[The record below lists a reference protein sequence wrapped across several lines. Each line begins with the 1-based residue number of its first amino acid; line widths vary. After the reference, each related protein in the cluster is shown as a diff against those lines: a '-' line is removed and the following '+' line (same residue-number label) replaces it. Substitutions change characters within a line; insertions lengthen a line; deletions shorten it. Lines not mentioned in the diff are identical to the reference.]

1 MMKVSIIAF
10 TAKGYALAA
19 RLETLLETAG
29 MAAECCRC
37 RDGGLQ
43 EWTRRHFAAA
53 DALLFI
59 GAAGIAVRAVAPHL
73 QSKTT
78 DPAVVVLDEQG
89 KFVIPLLAG
98 HIGGANRLAQKIA
111 ALLAAVPVVTTA
123 TECSGV
129 FAFDSWASANKIK
142 ILNPKRIKSVAARML
157 SGGNVYFRSMFPVAG
172 ALPAG
177 VVAAFERCDV
187 LVSVETGAGEG
198 VLQLVP
204 PVLTLGVGCRKGVT
218 AGELQKAWEK
228 LLQKAGCCQEAVGL
242 VCSIDLKAQE
252 AGLLSFCA
260 AHGLSL
266 QTFSAE
272 QLRAVPGNFT
282 ASAFVQKITG
292 VDNVCERSAVL
303 GSGGKLLRRKSIENG
318 VALALAAAPY
328 TLRFEEEQCINYL

>member
-1 MMKVSIIAF
+1 MKVSIIAF
-10 TAKGYALAA
+10 TAKGFALAA
-19 RLETLLETAG
+19 RLQTLLRTAG
-29 MAAECCRC
+29 RAAEHYRC
-37 RDGGLQ
+37 REGGLQ
-43 EWTRRHFAAA
+43 EWTGRHFAAA

-98 HIGGANRLAQKIA
+98 HIGGANRLAQEVA
-111 ALLAAVPVVTTA
+111 ALLTAVPVMTTA

-142 ILNPKRIKSVAARML
+142 ILDPRRIKSVAARML
-157 SGGNVYFRSMFPVAG
+157 AGENVYLRSMFPVAG

-177 VVAAFERCDV
+177 VLPASGCCDV
-187 LVSVETGAGEG
+187 LISVKTGAGKE
-198 VLQLVP
+198 VLQLIP

-218 AGELQKAWEK
+218 AEALQKAWVK
-228 LLQKAGCCQEAVGL
+228 LLQKTGCHQEAVGL

-260 AHGLSL
+260 ACGLPL
-266 QTFSAE
+266 QTFAAE

-282 ASAFVQKITG
+282 ASAFVQKVAG

-303 GSGGKLLRRKSIENG
+303 GSGGKLIWRKSIENG

-328 TLRFEEEQCINYL
+328 TLYFEEEQ

>member
-1 MMKVSIIAF
+1 MKVSILAF
-10 TAKGYALAA
+10 TAKGQALASK
-19 RLETLLETAG
+19 LQTLLGKAG
-29 MAAECCRC
+29 TAAECCRC

-43 EWTRRHFAAA
+43 DWTRRHFAAA

-78 DPAVVVLDEQG
+78 DPAVVVLDEGG

-98 HIGGANRLAQKIA
+98 HIGGANRLAQEIA
-111 ALLAAVPVVTTA
+111 ALLNAVPVMTTA

-142 ILNPKRIKSVAARML
+142 ILNPEQIKSVAARML
-157 SGGNVYFRSMFPVAG
+157 AGRNVFLRSMFPVAG

-177 VVAAFERCDV
+177 VLTASERCDV
-187 LVSVETGAGEG
+187 LISVNTGDGKD

-218 AGELQKAWEK
+218 AEELQQAWGK
-228 LLQKAGCCQEAVGL
+228 LLMEAGCHQEAVGL

-252 AGLLSFCA
+252 EGLLSFCA
-260 AHGLSL
+260 ACNLPL

-272 QLRAVPGNFT
+272 KLRAVPGNFT
-282 ASAFVQKITG
+282 VSAFVQKITG

-303 GSGGKLLRRKSIENG
+303 GSGGKLVRRKSIENG

-328 TLRFEEEQCINYL
+328 TLRFEEE

>member
-1 MMKVSIIAF
+1 MKVSIIAF
-10 TAKGYALAA
+10 TAKGFALAA
-19 RLETLLETAG
+19 RLQALLGAAG
-29 MAAECCRC
+29 RAAEHYRC

-98 HIGGANRLAQKIA
+98 HIGGANRLAQEVA
-111 ALLAAVPVVTTA
+111 ALLTAVPVMTTA

-129 FAFDSWASANKIK
+129 FAFDSWASKNKIK
-142 ILNPKRIKSVAARML
+142 ILNPGRIKSVAARML
-157 SGGNVYFRSMFPVAG
+157 AGENIYLRSMFPVAG

-177 VVAAFERCDV
+177 VVPAFEHCDV
-187 LVSVETGAGEG
+187 LISVKTGAGKE
-198 VLQLVP
+198 VLQLIP

-218 AGELQKAWEK
+218 AGALQKAWVK
-228 LLQKAGCCQEAVGL
+228 LLQKAGCHQEAVGL

-260 AHGLSL
+260 ACGLPL
-266 QTFSAE
+266 QTFAAE
-272 QLRAVPGNFT
+272 QLRAVPGDFT
-282 ASAFVQKITG
+282 ASAFVQKVAG

-303 GSGGKLLRRKSIENG
+303 GSGGKLIWRKSIENG
-318 VALALAAAPY
+318 VALALAVAPY
-328 TLRFEEEQCINYL
+328 TLCFEEEQ